1 MRKNAIKRIL
11 FTMSGLFSLQAM
23 ATGQLPSDLILM
35 DELPTAQRV
44 QVYEQVLKFLNQHPK
59 LAVDAKIIAVDGKG
73 TIYVL
78 DEKKVLLASG
88 GNPSVI

>member
-11 FTMSGLFSLQAM
+11 FTMTGLFSLQAM
-23 ATGQLPSDLILM
+23 AAGQLPPDLLLM

-44 QVYEQVLKFLNQHPK
+44 QVYEQVIKFLNQHPE

-78 DEKKVLLASG
+78 DENKVLLASG